1 VTAGGG
7 GMDGMSNDIGQS
19 ILVHMNV
26 LEHAHTQSQL
36 NHSASI
42 FELQSYN
49 SSQFRVLNTNIH
61 AFRSTLQGSLV
72 RQRASNCG
80 FLHSGQADTPQ
91 HQLGP
96 LAETIPAT
104 LSSKSHTLQHL
115 WYKSKFGSNVRQS
128 ADQFNGAEKNT
139 NSQMKHKYWRREND
153 SQTIARFVREGVDS
167 TINKI
172 QSAY

>member
-1 VTAGGG
+1 
-7 GMDGMSNDIGQS
+7 MSNCS
-19 ILVHMNV
+19 V
-26 LEHAHTQSQL
+26 
-36 NHSASI
+36 
-42 FELQSYN
+42 
-49 SSQFRVLNTNIH
+49 
-61 AFRSTLQGSLV
+61 
-72 RQRASNCG
+72 
-80 FLHSGQADTPQ
+80 LHSGQADTPQ

-139 NSQMKHKYWRREND
+139 NSQMKHKYWRRENV
-153 SQTIARFVREGVDS
+153 SQTIARFVREGVHS